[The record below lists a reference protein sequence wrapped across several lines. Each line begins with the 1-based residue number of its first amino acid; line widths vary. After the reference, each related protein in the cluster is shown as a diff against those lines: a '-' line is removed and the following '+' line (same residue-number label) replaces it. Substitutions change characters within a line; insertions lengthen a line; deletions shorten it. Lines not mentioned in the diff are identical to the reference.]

1 MLLPL
6 GRLLCS
12 PISTGIKDS
21 SYLLLENSVN
31 DSLLAP
37 GYSNY
42 GPWTNSR
49 GITGFFLEMQTP
61 RLSSW
66 PTKFESAFW

>member
-6 GRLLCS
+6 GKLLCS

-31 DSLLAP
+31 DSLLIP
-37 GYSNY
+37 
-42 GPWTNSR
+42 
-49 GITGFFLEMQTP
+49 
-61 RLSSW
+61 
-66 PTKFESAFW
+66 